1 MNVGD
6 RMTKHPVT
14 VSPNDT
20 LAQAQEK
27 MRSGGFRQIPV
38 VDNNRVI
45 GIVTD
50 RDIGRRGRHNVV
62 AKVQSAMTNEVLTVS
77 RDMPLDEAARLL
89 LRHKIGGLP
98 VVDRGELVGII
109 STSDI
114 LQAFVELVAA
124 SKAQPAAGLLTPYRD
139 SERK

>member
-6 RMTKHPVT
+6 RMTKYPVT
-14 VSPNDT
+14 VSPKDT
-20 LAQAQEK
+20 LAQAQER
-27 MRSGGFRQIPV
+27 MRNGGFRQIPV
-38 VDNNRVI
+38 VDNNRMI
-45 GIVTD
+45 GILTD

-62 AKVQSAMTNEVLTVS
+62 AKVQSAMTTEVITVS
-77 RDMPLDEAARLL
+77 PDMPLDEAARLL

-124 SKAQPAAGLLTPYRD
+124 SKPETAAGLLRPY
-139 SERK
+139 SEPSRK